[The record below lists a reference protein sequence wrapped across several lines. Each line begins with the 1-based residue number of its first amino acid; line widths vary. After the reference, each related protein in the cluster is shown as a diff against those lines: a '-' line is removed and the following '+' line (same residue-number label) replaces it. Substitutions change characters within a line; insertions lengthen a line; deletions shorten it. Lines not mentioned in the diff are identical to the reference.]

1 MRISSLA
8 AVAILASCAGA
19 FAQTPSDS
27 STQYIAVTS
36 FCSQAGVAWDAK
48 QKRIPCSGAWT
59 LTFQPPAGA
68 AAHLVGGMSPIEVKA
83 VLDAT
88 GVAYEPLN
96 EDSLVVGRATLW
108 FGERGL
114 EAWAP
119 NPAPK
124 S

>member
-1 MRISSLA
+1 MRVSSLA
-8 AVAILASCAGA
+8 AVAILVSYGNS

-27 STQYIAVTS
+27 STQYIPVTS
-36 FCSQAGVAWDAK
+36 FCSKAGGVWDAN

-59 LTFQPPAGA
+59 LTFQPPGGA

-88 GVAYEPLN
+88 GVAYQPLGA
-96 EDSLVVGRATLW
+96 DALVVGTAKLW
-108 FGERGL
+108 FGEQGL

-119 NPAPK
+119 NVASKP
-124 S
+124 